1 MSKVYFI
8 DAGALL
14 TNWTQKHPDFV
25 FITTISIFE
34 ELHNRPSRQRASN
47 LILIGQL
54 SIGSTSS
61 AWIKKVESKSA
72 GLGDKQTLSHN
83 DIELIALALEKKMT
97 GILPV
102 IVSTDFAVLNT
113 ATGLGLQIIDP
124 TNRMK
129 YAITWVLKCPACENE
144 EPAASRNIE
153 CPVCGTE
160 MRRKAASRTRIR
172 KSE

>member
-14 TNWTQKHPDFV
+14 TTWTQKHPDFV
-25 FITTISIFE
+25 FVTTPSIIE
-34 ELHNRPSRQRASN
+34 ELHNRPSRQRVDN
-47 LILIGQL
+47 LISIGQL
-54 SIGSTSS
+54 SIESTSS

-72 GLGDKQTLSHN
+72 SLGDKQTLSSN
-83 DIELIALALEKKMT
+83 DIELVALALEKKMN

-113 ATGLGLQIIDP
+113 ATGLGFQIIDP
-124 TNRMK
+124 KNRMK
-129 YAITWVLKCPACENE
+129 YAITWVLKCPACYNE
-144 EPAASRNIE
+144 EPATSSNIE
-153 CPVCGTE
+153 CPVCGTD
-160 MRRKAASRTRIR
+160 MRRKAASRKRIR